1 MLKRNKHILLK
12 LNELNSLF
20 ITHATTKRITG
31 RAPDIGWLK
40 GSNVISLNGEFSLY
54 DLFQLLLIVN
64 RLEENPLEI
73 DRVLHR
79 SI

>member
-1 MLKRNKHILLK
+1 MLQRNKHILLK
-12 LNELNSLF
+12 AKELNSLF

-31 RAPDIGWLK
+31 RNPDIEWLK
-40 GSNVISLNGEFSLY
+40 GSNMVSLDGEFSIY
-54 DLFQLLLIVN
+54 DLFQLLLIIN
-64 RLEENPLEI
+64 RLEDNPLEI